1 MQLNTRFKIAYRT
14 NSNGN
19 HYQSHKNELQG
30 MKKLNY
36 KSHVN
41 TISAIKEYLFTN
53 NTTYFKII
61 YKIYNILMI
70 LFIY

>member
-1 MQLNTRFKIAYRT
+1 M
-14 NSNGN
+14 
-19 HYQSHKNELQG
+19 E
-30 MKKLNY
+30 KLNN
-36 KSHVN
+36 KSHTN

-53 NTTYFKII
+53 NTNYFKVI